1 MQSLTSWDSRC
12 DSPCFQ
18 TAPTYIN
25 LMEVAN
31 FYEPDCSLNKL
42 HRDRSM
48 TDLGIGDNESAIDF
62 SAYIDPASASAAGGN
77 FELGG
82 GGGGGGGDLLTD
94 IMLSDEYKK
103 KSLPDYNAYL
113 SMMRSS
119 SAGARHQGNILSC
132 TPQFLET
139 RLEPVFEQSP
149 DGKGVK
155 QESREEEAA
164 AAAAA
169 AGGGGM
175 SVQAAVA
182 AAAAAAAAS
191 SPSSYV
197 RPLLQY
203 QCVAS
208 GSNSNLSTSS
218 LSSSAT
224 PPATP
229 NSAGDSARAT
239 ASRSNKSK
247 KLVDKHS
254 DEYRLRRE
262 RNNIAVRKSRDKA
275 KLRNVETQHK
285 VLELTAENERLQK
298 RVEQL
303 SRELAT
309 LRNLFKQLPEH
320 TLLSASSNC

>member
-1 MQSLTSWDSRC
+1 MQSLAGWDARC

-18 TAPTYIN
+18 TGQTYTN

-31 FYEPDCSLNKL
+31 FYESDCSLNKL

-62 SAYIDPASASAAGGN
+62 SPYIDPATASAAGGN
-77 FELGG
+77 FELH
-82 GGGGGGGDLLTD
+82 GDLLTD

-113 SMMRSS
+113 SLMRSS
-119 SAGARHQGNILSC
+119 TGGGRHQGSILSC

-139 RLEPVFEQSP
+139 RLEPVFEPSL
-149 DGKGVK
+149 DAKGGVK
-155 QESREEEAA
+155 QESREED
-164 AAAAA
+164 
-169 AGGGGM
+169 G
-175 SVQAAVA
+175 
-182 AAAAAAAAS
+182 AAAAS
-191 SPSSYV
+191 SSYA
-197 RPLLQY
+197 RSLLQY
-203 QCVAS
+203 QCVGV
-208 GSNSNLSTSS
+208 GSNSNLSTTSS
-218 LSSSAT
+218 LSST

-229 NSAGDSARAT
+229 NSAESHRGAAGGGG
-239 ASRSNKSK
+239 RSKSK
-247 KLVDKHS
+247 KTVDKQS
-254 DEYRLRRE
+254 DEYRMRRE

-285 VLELTAENERLQK
+285 VLELSAENERLQK

-303 SRELAT
+303 SRELST

-320 TLLSASSNC
+320 ALLSASGNC

>member
-12 DSPCFQ
+12 DSPCFPAAQ
-18 TAPTYIN
+18 TYTS
-25 LMEVAN
+25 LMEVGN
-31 FYEPDCSLNKL
+31 FYEPDCSMNKL
-42 HRDRSM
+42 HRDRPM

-62 SAYIDPASASAAGGN
+62 SPYIDPATASAAGGN
-77 FELGG
+77 FELSS
-82 GGGGGGGDLLTD
+82 DLLAD
-94 IMLSDEYKK
+94 IMLSEEYKK
-103 KSLPDYNAYL
+103 KSLPDYSAYL
-113 SMMRSS
+113 AMMRSS
-119 SAGARHQGNILSC
+119 AAGGRHQGNILSC

-149 DGKGVK
+149 DGKRVK
-155 QESREEEAA
+155 QESREED
-164 AAAAA
+164 
-169 AGGGGM
+169 GGM
-175 SVQAAVA
+175 PAAP
-182 AAAAAAAAS
+182 S
-191 SPSSYV
+191 SSSSYV
-197 RPLLQY
+197 RPALLQY

-208 GSNSNLSTSS
+208 GSNSNLSTASS
-218 LSSSAT
+218 LSSSS

-229 NSAGDSARAT
+229 NSADSCRA
-239 ASRSNKSK
+239 AGGGKSKSK

-254 DEYRLRRE
+254 DEYRMRRE

-285 VLELTAENERLQK
+285 VLELTTENERLQK

-320 TLLSASSNC
+320 TLLSASNNC

>member
-1 MQSLTSWDSRC
+1 MQSLASWDSRC

-18 TAPTYIN
+18 TGQTYTN

-31 FYEPDCSLNKL
+31 FYESDCSLNKL

-62 SAYIDPASASAAGGN
+62 SPYIDPATASAAGGN
-77 FELGG
+77 FELH
-82 GGGGGGGDLLTD
+82 GDLLTD
-94 IMLSDEYKK
+94 IMLSEEYKK

-113 SMMRSS
+113 SLMRNSS
-119 SAGARHQGNILSC
+119 GGARHQGSILSC

-139 RLEPVFEQSP
+139 RLEPVFEQSLESK
-149 DGKGVK
+149 GGVK
-155 QESREEEAA
+155 QESRDEE
-164 AAAAA
+164 
-169 AGGGGM
+169 GTM
-175 SVQAAVA
+175 SAT
-182 AAAAAAAAS
+182 AAS
-191 SPSSYV
+191 SSYA
-197 RPLLQY
+197 RSLLQY

-218 LSSSAT
+218 LSST

-229 NSAGDSARAT
+229 NSAESNRGSAAA
-239 ASRSNKSK
+239 ASGASGGKSKSK
-247 KLVDKHS
+247 KAVDKHS

-275 KLRNVETQHK
+275 KMRNVETQHK
-285 VLELTAENERLQK
+285 VLELSAENERLQK

-303 SRELAT
+303 SRELTT

-320 TLLSASSNC
+320 TLLSVSGNC

>member
-12 DSPCFQ
+12 DSPCYPAAQ
-18 TAPTYIN
+18 TYTN

-31 FYEPDCSLNKL
+31 FYESDCALNKL

-62 SAYIDPASASAAGGN
+62 SPYIDPASASAAGGN
-77 FELGG
+77 FELSSGG
-82 GGGGGGGDLLTD
+82 GGSSDLLAD
-94 IMLSDEYKK
+94 IMLSEEYKK
-103 KSLPDYNAYL
+103 KSLPDYSAYL

-119 SAGARHQGNILSC
+119 AAAGRHQGNILSC

-149 DGKGVK
+149 DGKRVK
-155 QESREEEAA
+155 QESREEDGMPAA
-164 AAAAA
+164 P
-169 AGGGGM
+169 
-175 SVQAAVA
+175 
-182 AAAAAAAAS
+182 S
-191 SPSSYV
+191 STSTTSSSSSSYV

-208 GSNSNLSTSS
+208 GSNSNLSTASS
-218 LSSSAT
+218 LSSST

-229 NSAGDSARAT
+229 NSGDS
-239 ASRSNKSK
+239 SRLAPGGGKSKSK

-285 VLELTAENERLQK
+285 VLELSAENERLQK

-320 TLLSASSNC
+320 TLLTAANNC

>member
-12 DSPCFQ
+12 DSPCYPAAQ
-18 TAPTYIN
+18 TYTN

-31 FYEPDCSLNKL
+31 FYEQDCALNKL

-62 SAYIDPASASAAGGN
+62 SPYIDPASASAAGGN
-77 FELGG
+77 FELSSGG
-82 GGGGGGGDLLTD
+82 GSSDLLAD
-94 IMLSDEYKK
+94 IMLSEEYKK
-103 KSLPDYNAYL
+103 KSLPDYSAYM

-119 SAGARHQGNILSC
+119 AAAGRHQGNILSC

-149 DGKGVK
+149 DGKRVK
-155 QESREEEAA
+155 QESREEDCMPAA
-164 AAAAA
+164 P
-169 AGGGGM
+169 
-175 SVQAAVA
+175 SSS
-182 AAAAAAAAS
+182 AS
-191 SPSSYV
+191 TTTSSSSSYV

-208 GSNSNLSTSS
+208 GSNSNLSTASS
-218 LSSSAT
+218 LSSSTT

-229 NSAGDSARAT
+229 NSGDSGRPAPG
-239 ASRSNKSK
+239 SGGKSKSK

-285 VLELTAENERLQK
+285 VLELSAENERLQK

-320 TLLSASSNC
+320 TLLTASNNC

>member
-1 MQSLTSWDSRC
+1 MQSLTNWDSRC

-31 FYEPDCSLNKL
+31 FYESDCSPNKL

-62 SAYIDPASASAAGGN
+62 SPYIDPATASAAGGN
-77 FELGG
+77 FELGS
-82 GGGGGGGDLLTD
+82 DLLTD

-164 AAAAA
+164 A
-169 AGGGGM
+169 GGGM
-175 SVQAAVA
+175 SVQP
-182 AAAAAAAAS
+182 AAAAAAS
-191 SPSSYV
+191 SSSYV

-218 LSSSAT
+218 LSSSTT

-229 NSAGDSARAT
+229 NSADSSRA
-239 ASRSNKSK
+239 AAKNKSK

>member
-1 MQSLTSWDSRC
+1 MQSLAGWDSRC

-18 TAPTYIN
+18 TGQTYTN

-31 FYEPDCSLNKL
+31 FYESDCSLNKL

-62 SAYIDPASASAAGGN
+62 SPYIDPATASAAGGN
-77 FELGG
+77 FELNS
-82 GGGGGGGDLLTD
+82 DLLTD

-119 SAGARHQGNILSC
+119 SAGARIQGNILSC

-139 RLEPVFEQSP
+139 RLDPVFEQSL

-155 QESREEEAA
+155 QESREED
-164 AAAAA
+164 
-169 AGGGGM
+169 GSM
-175 SVQAAVA
+175 S
-182 AAAAAAAAS
+182 AAAAAAAS
-191 SPSSYV
+191 SSYV

-203 QCVAS
+203 QSVAS

-218 LSSSAT
+218 ISSST

-229 NSAGDSARAT
+229 NSADFSKAAGGKS
-239 ASRSNKSK
+239 KSK
-247 KLVDKHS
+247 KSVDKHS

-285 VLELTAENERLQK
+285 VLELSAENDRLQK
-298 RVEQL
+298 KVEQL

-320 TLLSASSNC
+320 TLLSASGNC

>member
-18 TAPTYIN
+18 TAQTYTN

-31 FYEPDCSLNKL
+31 FYESDCSLNKL

-62 SAYIDPASASAAGGN
+62 SPYIDPATASAAGGN
-77 FELGG
+77 FELSS
-82 GGGGGGGDLLTD
+82 DLLTD
-94 IMLSDEYKK
+94 IMLSEEYKK
-103 KSLPDYNAYL
+103 KSLPDYNTYL

-139 RLEPVFEQSP
+139 RLDPVFEQSP
-149 DGKGVK
+149 DGKRVK
-155 QESREEEAA
+155 QESREED
-164 AAAAA
+164 
-169 AGGGGM
+169 GGL
-175 SVQAAVA
+175 S
-182 AAAAAAAAS
+182 AAS
-191 SPSSYV
+191 ASSSYV

-218 LSSSAT
+218 LSSST

-229 NSAGDSARAT
+229 NSADSSRA
-239 ASRSNKSK
+239 AGGGGKNKNK

-298 RVEQL
+298 RVDQL

>member
-12 DSPCFQ
+12 DSPCFPAAQ
-18 TAPTYIN
+18 TYTS
-25 LMEVAN
+25 LMEVGN

-42 HRDRSM
+42 HRDRPM

-62 SAYIDPASASAAGGN
+62 SPYIDPATASAAGGN
-77 FELGG
+77 FELSS
-82 GGGGGGGDLLTD
+82 DLLAD
-94 IMLSDEYKK
+94 IMLSEEYKK
-103 KSLPDYNAYL
+103 KSLPDYSAYL
-113 SMMRSS
+113 AMMRSS
-119 SAGARHQGNILSC
+119 AAGGRHQGNILSC

-149 DGKGVK
+149 DGKRVK
-155 QESREEEAA
+155 QESREEDGMPAA
-164 AAAAA
+164 P
-169 AGGGGM
+169 
-175 SVQAAVA
+175 SS
-182 AAAAAAAAS
+182 S
-191 SPSSYV
+191 SPYV
-197 RPLLQY
+197 RPALLQY

-208 GSNSNLSTSS
+208 GSNSNLSTASS
-218 LSSSAT
+218 LSSS

-229 NSAGDSARAT
+229 NSADSSRA
-239 ASRSNKSK
+239 AGGGKSKSK

-254 DEYRLRRE
+254 DEYRMRRE

-320 TLLSASSNC
+320 TLLSAANNC

>member
-77 FELGG
+77 FEL
-82 GGGGGGGDLLTD
+82 GGGGGDLLTD

-182 AAAAAAAAS
+182 AAAAAAAS
-191 SPSSYV
+191 SPSYV

-239 ASRSNKSK
+239 ASKNNKSK

>member
-1 MQSLTSWDSRC
+1 MQSLSGWDSRC

-18 TAPTYIN
+18 TGQTYTN

-31 FYEPDCSLNKL
+31 FYESDCYLNKL
-42 HRDRSM
+42 QRDRSM

-62 SAYIDPASASAAGGN
+62 SPYIDPAAAPAPGGN
-77 FELGG
+77 FELN
-82 GGGGGGGDLLTD
+82 GDLLTD
-94 IMLSDEYKK
+94 IMLSEGYKK

-113 SMMRSS
+113 SLMRSS
-119 SAGARHQGNILSC
+119 AAAAAAAGGRHQGSILSC

-139 RLEPVFEQSP
+139 RLEPVFEQQAL
-149 DGKGVK
+149 DAKGGVK
-155 QESREEEAA
+155 QESREAEDGA
-164 AAAAA
+164 
-169 AGGGGM
+169 M
-175 SVQAAVA
+175 SGT
-182 AAAAAAAAS
+182 AAS
-191 SPSSYV
+191 SSSSSYT

-203 QCVAS
+203 QCAAS

-218 LSSSAT
+218 LSST

-229 NSAGDSARAT
+229 NSADESGRGAGSELPSGGHGHRG
-239 ASRSNKSK
+239 KSK
-247 KLVDKHS
+247 KSVDKHS

-275 KLRNVETQHK
+275 KMRNVETQHK
-285 VLELTAENERLQK
+285 VLELSAENDRLQK

-303 SRELAT
+303 SRELTT

-320 TLLSASSNC
+320 TLLSASGNC